1 LTFFD
6 KERQHLNAI
15 LAVSSLTCVCGLS
28 VRSAALLAAH
38 RSGCPHVLSA
48 ALQPSEQAR
57 VQLAHQLA
65 QQQLQFQ
72 LYQQYLAQ
80 LQLQHRPKMPA
91 HTQMPSRP
99 ALDES
104 PGNVVIYISDSSSSS
119 SSSDEDDDDDDG
131 GIRDASHPSVLSSSA
146 SSVEARPAVKRARR
160 QLADAMSLDDDDGDD
175 DNDDG
180 AANNVCVDLDSQPS
194 TALVIDDRGQF
205 TWLCGDCTLANS
217 IHVHKCDAC
226 DAPQSRVV
234 QLAARAARA
243 KLGRNDPPTHAQLLE
258 ARGAALQVSLAR
270 LAAQP
275 PPDSRLLQQRQYLRH
290 RARPRMRAAAP
301 GTDDDDDDDDDD
313 DNDDDDDDDDGHG
326 DDRDDD
332 DDSVSAATI
341 VRKLRRRKRAA
352 AAIVAAAA
360 DDDDESSSAHLN
372 MVDRRRRVTVGE
384 RFQATI
390 EPMQSAEQRDAE
402 RLALQAAG
410 AAVALDCEPA
420 QRPRGGLLVWR
431 GARASGV
438 LDETRSAVSALLRQA
453 VQLSRPIMCAQ
464 VAVAACDA
472 ALQAAHACH
481 YGAAETRRRLQE
493 LLVAPSRACHRV
505 RWYYQVSPTE
515 WQPFGMLQTRQL
527 EEAKHGG
534 VAQCTWRERSGGRVV
549 LPGVDELSRPAFLPT
564 DRVFCVNLSSMT
576 CVAKQADGV
585 LVSCQP
591 RAALDASLPLPA
603 DWPWLLDVEQLLPTH
618 ALLADCTLPHCSVAQ
633 HASGSAFAV
642 HAPLCAA
649 HKGGYVCDAP
659 ATPMLCERLRFV
671 KRVAVGELLERAS
684 DNVWEPIERGLF
696 EAALVTKVRLHSHH
710 FTTTDYD
717 RGVEFRRLARLLQT
731 KRTPEIV
738 QYFVDWSQ
746 TPACAA
752 FKATHPRFVTEAH
765 QPIVVTTNDLQ
776 FDTLAFVDTFTDAVR
791 SMRPRATKPVRRVA
805 RPRPKLTKEQSAS
818 AKLSSS
824 SSSPPPSPPPSHRD
838 IPMIEL
844 DDSSAADAS
853 DDAALQSTLWSDAE
867 PFLVQRR
874 YDAPA
879 MVQCVLLCAELCGRH
894 TADKLQLQK
903 SILSATPVAPG
914 RFDAMITPQPIP
926 LPAGISARDID
937 RWTDGLYTANSARQ
951 LSMARVNDEQ
961 LRERLL
967 HLLRRF
973 KVPHIDAEPLL
984 PVAVVAKPTAPP
996 RVMPMASLSSG
1007 EHSAP
1012 YSSSSTTSSLGSSVI
1027 IVEENSGVSSND
1039 EGPS

>member
-1 LTFFD
+1 LTVEYD
-6 KERQHLNAI
+6 PLSQRAPQSDAP
-15 LAVSSLTCVCGLS
+15 AVSLTCVCGLT
-28 VRSAALLAAH
+28 VRSDALLAAH

-48 ALQPSEQAR
+48 ALQPNEQAR
-57 VQLAHQLA
+57 FLRSQLAHQLA
-65 QQQLQFQ
+65 QQQLQVQ

-80 LQLQHRPKMPA
+80 MQLHRR
-91 HTQMPSRP
+91 Q
-99 ALDES
+99 S
-104 PGNVVIYISDSSSSS
+104 PGSVVICISDSSSSS
-119 SSSDEDDDDDDG
+119 DDDDE
-131 GIRDASHPSVLSSSA
+131 IRDASHPSLLA
-146 SSVEARPAVKRARR
+146 QPAVKRARR
-160 QLADAMSLDDDDGDD
+160 QLTNAMSLHDDDDDD
-175 DNDDG
+175 DDDDANNNNNNNDD
-180 AANNVCVDLDSQPS
+180 VCVDLDAQPS

-217 IHVHKCDAC
+217 ILALKCDAC
-226 DAPQSRVV
+226 GAPQSRVV

-243 KLGRNDPPTHAQLLE
+243 KLSRNDPPTHAQLLE
-258 ARGAALQVSLAR
+258 ARGAALQVSLAQP
-270 LAAQP
+270 AAQP
-275 PPDSRLLQQRQYLRH
+275 PPDSRLQQQRQYQRH
-290 RARPRMRAAAP
+290 RARPRMRAATP
-301 GTDDDDDDDDDD
+301 GTDDDDDDDDGRGGDYDD
-313 DNDDDDDDDDGHG
+313 
-326 DDRDDD
+326 DDD

-352 AAIVAAAA
+352 VVAAAD

-390 EPMQSAEQRDAE
+390 EPMQSAEQREAE

-420 QRPRGGLLVWR
+420 QRPGGGLLVWR
-431 GARASGV
+431 GARAGGV

-481 YGAAETRRRLQE
+481 YGAAETRARLQE

-534 VAQCTWRERSGGRVV
+534 VAQCTWRERSGGSVV

-564 DRVFCVNLSSMT
+564 DRVFCVNLASMT
-576 CVAKQADGV
+576 CVAKEADGV

-603 DWPWLLDVEQLLPTH
+603 SDWPWLLDVEQLLPTH

-633 HASGSAFAV
+633 HASGAAFAV

-649 HKGGYVCDAP
+649 HKGGGGGHVCDAP

-696 EAALVTKVRLHSHH
+696 EAALVTNVRSHSHR
-710 FTTTDYD
+710 FTATDYD

-752 FKATHPRFVTEAH
+752 FKATQPRFVTEAH
-765 QPIVVTTNDLQ
+765 QPIGVSTNDLQ

-791 SMRPRATKPVRRVA
+791 SMRPRATKAARRVA
-805 RPRPKLTKEQSAS
+805 RPRPKLAKEQSAS

-824 SSSPPPSPPPSHRD
+824 SPLSSASPPPPPPPHRD
-838 IPMIEL
+838 VLTIEL

-867 PFLVQRR
+867 PFLLQRR

-894 TADKLQLQK
+894 AADKLQLQK
-903 SILSATPVAPG
+903 AILSATPVAPG
-914 RFDAMITPQPIP
+914 RFDAMITPQPVP
-926 LPAGISARDID
+926 LPAGISAHDVD
-937 RWTDGLYTANSARQ
+937 RWTDGLYTANAARR
-951 LSMARVNDEQ
+951 LSMARVNDAQ

-973 KVPHIDAEPLL
+973 KVPHIDAEPLA
-984 PVAVVAKPTAPP
+984 PVAVVAKPPVVP
-996 RVMPMASLSSG
+996 VASLSSG
-1007 EHSAP
+1007 DHSAP

-1027 IVEENSGVSSND
+1027 IIEENSGVSSND
-1039 EGPS
+1039 DAS